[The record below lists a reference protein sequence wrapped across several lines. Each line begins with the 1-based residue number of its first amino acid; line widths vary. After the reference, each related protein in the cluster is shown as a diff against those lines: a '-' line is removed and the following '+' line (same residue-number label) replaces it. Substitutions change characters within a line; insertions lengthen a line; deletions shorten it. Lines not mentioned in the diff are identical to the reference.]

1 MNARLHRVSLSF
13 HCAEQD
19 SGRERV
25 QPEAATTKNP
35 DKAGVSVKSNVSGS
49 SVRTLGRHQHV
60 RQPSVRQPSGGR
72 YDCAQ
77 AAADSEED
85 CSALI
90 RALRRLLCRAALFWW
105 INPRAD
111 MRSRIG
117 CAALSASRAASASLL
132 LSAFTTFLTAVRSIE
147 RWATLRALRAM
158 VCLARFCADLILATA
173 WNLSGRCRKWIVAR
187 WIENWRMESGQI
199 ESEPNGSRPNRSKP
213 NGSGPNIP
221 RFDVRTWRHGG
232 CLSPG
237 ENKRKSMCDSETCV
251 NSPHGRSDRAGHAC
265 AMVPVAAL
273 ECCWSV
279 YGRLASVSALPPL
292 GSELRA

>member
-13 HCAEQD
+13 HCAEQN

-35 DKAGVSVKSNVSGS
+35 DKAGFSVRSFSVRSNVSGS

-77 AAADSEED
+77 AAADSEDD

-173 WNLSGRCRKWIVAR
+173 WNLSGRCRRWVVAR
-187 WIENWRMESGQI
+187 WIEELAYEELAYGIWPDRVRAKLRAKRI
-199 ESEPNGSRPNRSKP
+199 KAKWSRPKHTE
-213 NGSGPNIP
+213 
-221 RFDVRTWRHGG
+221 VRCSDLAAWRLPITG
-232 CLSPG
+232 
-237 ENKRKSMCDSETCV
+237 RKQAKKYV
-251 NSPHGRSDRAGHAC
+251 
-265 AMVPVAAL
+265 
-273 ECCWSV
+273 
-279 YGRLASVSALPPL
+279 
-292 GSELRA
+292 